1 MARMNRQIALIFALS
16 SAVLAAGALRFVPE
30 VYPLGEVKQ
39 GEVKHVI
46 LKGSNTGDAEIVLE
60 TVMSQG
66 TSSSNFKH
74 PKTIKPG
81 EVFQVEFDVNT
92 QYMEGEVAETIVLV
106 DTSGKAFTAAVQGTV
121 TPELMFSEK
130 LLDAGYYSKGEKREW
145 TFYVWSPEGKAR
157 PELKLTKDAA
167 RDFKAKFQ
175 NVSLNVDKLDEVR
188 EGGSVPGLKVTLSTS
203 GIVREGAK
211 GQKSLR
217 RLVGFESKANPKAK
231 PEVLIIGYWK

>member
-1 MARMNRQIALIFALS
+1 MKTPFALILALAS
-16 SAVLAAGALRFVPE
+16 LPFAAGALRFVPE
-30 VYPLGEVKQ
+30 VYPLGDVKQ

-74 PKTIKPG
+74 PKSIKPG
-81 EVFQVEFDVNT
+81 EVFQVEFDLNT
-92 QYMEGEVAETIVLV
+92 QYMEGQVAETIVLV
-106 DTSGKAFTAAVQGTV
+106 DTSGKAFTAAVQGNV
-121 TPELMFSEK
+121 SPELMFSEK

-145 TFYVWSPEGKAR
+145 TFYAWSPEGKAR
-157 PELKLTKDAA
+157 PELKLTQDAA
-167 RDFKAKFQ
+167 RDFKAKFEA
-175 NVSLNVDKLDEVR
+175 VSLNVDKLDEVK
-188 EGGSVPGLKVTLSTS
+188 EGGKVPGLKVTLSTS

-217 RLVGFESKANPKAK
+217 RLVGFESKSNPKAK
-231 PEVLIIGYWK
+231 PEVLVIGYWK